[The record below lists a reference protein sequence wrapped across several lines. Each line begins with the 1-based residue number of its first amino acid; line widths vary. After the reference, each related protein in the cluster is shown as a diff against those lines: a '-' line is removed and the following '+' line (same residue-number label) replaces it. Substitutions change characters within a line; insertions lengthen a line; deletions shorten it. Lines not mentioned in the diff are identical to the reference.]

1 VLALR
6 PDPQLPRGQEN
17 SRDRNRGN
25 RRRDPTTKLDRVRRV
40 QRSRFGIWRTGNQ
53 QRVLELGEGDVLIET
68 HRLRVR
74 AHFGA
79 PVHPVGNDRQI
90 AVLER
95 LEMAPGNLRLVGD
108 VAKSQ
113 TSPLAR
119 IAQELAEVRNTKVV
133 LQDRGHGAFPARRQA
148 LQEFCPNAR
157 QE

>member
-1 VLALR
+1 M
-6 PDPQLPRGQEN
+6 
-17 SRDRNRGN
+17 
-25 RRRDPTTKLDRVRRV
+25 TKLDRVRRV
-40 QRSRFGIWRTGNQ
+40 QRIRFGICRAGDQ
-53 QRVLELGEGDVLIET
+53 QRVLELGERNVLIET

-108 VAKSQ
+108 VAKGQ

-119 IAQELAEVRNTKVV
+119 VAQELAEVRTTGVV
-133 LQDRGHGAFPARRQA
+133 LQDRGHDGCPA
-148 LQEFCPNAR
+148 LQAG
-157 QE
+157 